1 MNSPESLITVFF
13 VRVGSPNKISERI
26 RNMIKDKIT
35 TVKIKQAKSS
45 YIYYTKLI
53 IHFIQSV
60 FKFISINLIDRSMVF
75 QASKA

>member
-1 MNSPESLITVFF
+1 MNGPESLITVFF
-13 VRVGSPNKISERI
+13 VWVLNKISEQI